1 MAALTFD
8 LSGILGPQP
17 ATRAD
22 DVRSMFDGYNRT
34 MQYWEAAKAD
44 VSRVPGVPR
53 MNMLEQRYNEIKKE
67 QDDLATRLRAAKTQ
81 ALADQSA
88 LRSAAIKSGRRG
100 GSGMNAIEQGRKLL
114 DTATKYEAD
123 VPGMEL
129 STSFGKLPLN
139 LAAVAQGAAL
149 TPAQVENIRSGKP
162 MNVSTLNLGEET
174 SKAFAQS
181 KLGFVAGASDETTR
195 KYKKI
200 SDAAG
205 MVEAVVNLSG
215 GGLNRD
221 EAVASVA
228 ATYPGVDPADLEPGR
243 LNELRGAVTRHVE
256 TLRPAQSPAQA
267 ALEARGIG
275 LLSGGMGGGGRGGI
289 SASQLKALSPAKLPV
304 EMQADLERYL
314 TALSNDGIARA
325 GEETGMG
332 YIMTAADIEVGRAAY
347 QEAKRLGA
355 YTIEQAPLFNDLF
368 LAKVRQG
375 ATSRETLGRQR
386 NAVLSDYE
394 MTGVE
399 RQQQVARQFLDMR
412 NAAEG
417 LRVALP
423 YEMYGSAHE
432 RDVMGEMMD
441 IVQKEGD
448 LVFESTSLPTDRER
462 RLGGRGSKARKPH
475 QFAKQLYSMD
485 KARPGGVSQAEV
497 IPLINKRFRDPR
509 QQEVALAYFL
519 AMKEVELMGQQTGRK
534 VEPMDV
540 DETLAI
546 AERVVTPPTPPTPPT
561 PAAPPPTRTERRLPR
576 AADVAPPRGE
586 IGETLVDEF
595 GNPLTDGMQ
604 GETLVDE
611 FGNPLTDGMQGALAT
626 SSAVDGLTLL
636 GESMKDMPA
645 VEIDRQSTDY
655 RDPYAPTVANLGS
668 HTVPRTYRDARPP
681 QVPPGLGLEG
691 YDQVVVPFVGQGL
704 GLEGYDQVVPIVG
717 QGLGLEG
724 YQNAVPGAAYENL
737 SSDQILMLQGEM
749 GSQNTGRLNES
760 GRYLPRD
767 AFLLD
772 PQPYNRQVRNALLPG
787 PPGSRNVG
795 NRRKLV

>member
-1 MAALTFD
+1 M
-8 LSGILGPQP
+8 
-17 ATRAD
+17 
-22 DVRSMFDGYNRT
+22 
-34 MQYWEAAKAD
+34 
-44 VSRVPGVPR
+44 
-53 MNMLEQRYNEIKKE
+53 
-67 QDDLATRLRAAKTQ
+67 
-81 ALADQSA
+81 
-88 LRSAAIKSGRRG
+88 
-100 GSGMNAIEQGRKLL
+100 
-114 DTATKYEAD
+114 
-123 VPGMEL
+123 
-129 STSFGKLPLN
+129 
-139 LAAVAQGAAL
+139 
-149 TPAQVENIRSGKP
+149 
-162 MNVSTLNLGEET
+162 
-174 SKAFAQS
+174 
-181 KLGFVAGASDETTR
+181 
-195 KYKKI
+195 
-200 SDAAG
+200 
-205 MVEAVVNLSG
+205 
-215 GGLNRD
+215 
-221 EAVASVA
+221 
-228 ATYPGVDPADLEPGR
+228 
-243 LNELRGAVTRHVE
+243 
-256 TLRPAQSPAQA
+256 
-267 ALEARGIG
+267 
-275 LLSGGMGGGGRGGI
+275 GGRGGI

-332 YIMTAADIEVGRAAY
+332 YIMTAADIEAGRAAY

-368 LAKVRQG
+368 LAKVRQS
-375 ATSRETLGRQR
+375 ATSREALSRQR
-386 NAVLSDYE
+386 EGVLSDYE

-423 YEMYGSAHE
+423 YEMYGSAYE

-546 AERVVTPPTPPTPPT
+546 AEQVVTPPPPPT
-561 PAAPPPTRTERRLPR
+561 PAAAPATRTERRLPR
-576 AADVAPPRGE
+576 ATDVTPGSWRCWRDPCRR
-586 IGETLVDEF
+586 V
-595 GNPLTDGMQ
+595 GNPLADGTAAMQAAMADKLNYVSAAEPGLQYMPAGAAFERPAGASDSQVAMAETDPAFNP
-604 GETLVDE
+604 ETGAPIYMGGQYGITPASPTLG
-611 FGNPLTDGMQGALAT
+611 FGAMVQDPNLTFSEAEDAPT
-626 SSAVDGLTLL
+626 DVELL
-636 GESMKDMPA
+636 GQ
-645 VEIDRQSTDY
+645 EID
-655 RDPYAPTVANLGS
+655 
-668 HTVPRTYRDARPP
+668 
-681 QVPPGLGLEG
+681 
-691 YDQVVVPFVGQGL
+691 
-704 GLEGYDQVVPIVG
+704 I
-717 QGLGLEG
+717 
-724 YQNAVPGAAYENL
+724 QN
-737 SSDQILMLQGEM
+737 Q
-749 GSQNTGRLNES
+749 GRLNES
-760 GRYLPRD
+760 GRFLPRD